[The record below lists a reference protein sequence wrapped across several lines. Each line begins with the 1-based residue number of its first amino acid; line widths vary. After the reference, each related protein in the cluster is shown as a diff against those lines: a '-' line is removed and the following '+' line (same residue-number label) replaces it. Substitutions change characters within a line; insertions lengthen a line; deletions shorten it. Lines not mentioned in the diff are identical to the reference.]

1 MTLRS
6 LSSSAYVFL
15 HGGPS
20 TEDSWFPGFAWT
32 IAYCLRCHNHL
43 GWKFTIASEND
54 PPTMSYDSED
64 SMGLGEQD
72 NDDST
77 TEWETDDSSNSDD
90 SEVQDII
97 PTPIVNSSI
106 NTETQRDDSLS
117 NNSDQSFHTPL
128 EEEPVLNN
136 AMNNL
141 QEPPQVIEFW

>member
-106 NTETQRDDSLS
+106 DTQTQRDDSLS

-136 AMNNL
+136 AMNIL